1 MKMNVSSTLKVGR
14 TDSFADERE
23 ILRTAFLKREGLEN
37 ETLFPL
43 PMDASKR
50 CYFRLPNAL
59 LMDAPPPYE
68 KTLSF
73 QLIAGLLHQTGLSVP
88 LVYAADHI
96 HGFLLIEDLGDLTY
110 RKAMEEGIA
119 EDILYGETV
128 RGLAHLHQK
137 MTENVAN
144 FPLYSLEAFLKE
156 AEVFLDW
163 YGLFFSETAKHE
175 FKQAWTEAYENQPL
189 LPQRFVL
196 RDVLIDNLM
205 WLPLREGFNRSG
217 FIDFQDG
224 VHEGI
229 WGPITYDLVS
239 LLEDARRDI
248 DPAFAE
254 RMLEI
259 YFGIFPELNRADF
272 YASYCLWGAQRSTK
286 ILGVFS
292 RLAKRD
298 GKTKYLDHLP
308 RVWKILERDLQHL
321 HLKAVRQWF
330 DTYVGKR

>member
-1 MKMNVSSTLKVGR
+1 MNVSSALEVGR
-14 TDSFADERE
+14 TDSLESERKA
-23 ILRTAFLKREGLEN
+23 LRTAFLKREGLEK
-37 ETLFPL
+37 EALLLL
-43 PMDASKR
+43 PADASKR
-50 CYFRLPNAL
+50 RYFRLPHAL
-59 LMDAPPPYE
+59 LMDAPPPAE
-68 KTLSF
+68 KTAAF
-73 QLIAGLLHQTGLSVP
+73 QFIADLLYEIGLSVP

-110 RKAMEEGIA
+110 RRAMEEGVA
-119 EDILYGETV
+119 EDILYGDTV

-137 MTENVAN
+137 MTENTAN
-144 FPLYSLEAFLKE
+144 FSPYDLEAFLKE

-163 YGLFFSETAKHE
+163 SSLFFSEKAKDE
-175 FKQAWTEAYENQPL
+175 FRQVWTEAYENQPS
-189 LPQRFVL
+189 LPQRFVM

-205 WLPLREGFNRSG
+205 WLPSREGFNRSG

-248 DPAFAE
+248 DPTFAE
-254 RMLEI
+254 KMLEI
-259 YFGIFPELNRADF
+259 YFGMFPELNRGDF
-272 YASYCLWGAQRSTK
+272 FASYCLWGAQRSTK

-298 GKTKYLDHLP
+298 GKAKYLVHLP
-308 RVWKILERDLQHL
+308 RVWKILERDLQHP

-330 DTYVGKR
+330 DAYVGKR